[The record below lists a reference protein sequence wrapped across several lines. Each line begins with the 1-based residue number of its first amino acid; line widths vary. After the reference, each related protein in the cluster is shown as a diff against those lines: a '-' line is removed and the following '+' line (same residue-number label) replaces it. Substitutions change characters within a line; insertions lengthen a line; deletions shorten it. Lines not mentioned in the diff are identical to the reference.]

1 MYVLDHRRYDF
12 TKDTEL
18 YSPHKEIS
26 AFTLTVYKGFNYHCP
41 LC

>member
-12 TKDTEL
+12 TEL
-18 YSPHKEIS
+18 YSPHKEAS
-26 AFTLTVYKGFNYHCP
+26 AFTLAVCQGFNYHCP